1 MGRVEIFPDKCP
13 MPGHYPLQAMESP
26 ASAWKQ
32 WLAEHGP
39 RLLLFARGWSQSR
52 EDAEDLVQEAI
63 LRMWHH
69 QEDRGCVPPD
79 LPLVFS
85 TIRFCGLNHHR
96 SEKRRRKREESIIY
110 LNDFQ
115 DAWLDPLMEEDEE
128 ALILRDAVQ
137 SLSPKLR
144 EVVIMKFWGDLTFQQ
159 IAETLAISPNTA
171 ASRYRYA
178 MEQLAQELR
187 RKKEVRHA

>member
-1 MGRVEIFPDKCP
+1 MD
-13 MPGHYPLQAMESP
+13 SP
-26 ASAWKQ
+26 ATAWKQ
-32 WLAEHGP
+32 WLAQNGP

-69 QEDRGCVPPD
+69 QAEKGAVPPD

-115 DAWLDPLMEEDEE
+115 DVWLDPLMEEDED
-128 ALILRDAVQ
+128 ALILRDSVQ
-137 SLSPKLR
+137 ALSPKLR

-178 MEQLAQELR
+178 MEQLAHELR
-187 RKKEVRHA
+187 RMKEVRHA

>member
-1 MGRVEIFPDKCP
+1 
-13 MPGHYPLQAMESP
+13 MESP
-26 ASAWKQ
+26 ATAWKQ
-32 WLAEHGP
+32 WLAENGP

-69 QEDRGCVPPD
+69 QEDKGFAPPD
-79 LPLVFS
+79 LPLVYS

-115 DAWLDPLMEEDEE
+115 DVWLDPVMEEDEE

-137 SLSPKLR
+137 SLSTKLR

-178 MEQLAQELR
+178 MEQLAHELR
-187 RKKEVRHA
+187 RMKEVRHA

>member
-1 MGRVEIFPDKCP
+1 MND
-13 MPGHYPLQAMESP
+13 SP
-26 ASAWKQ
+26 SSAWKQ

-39 RLLLFARGWSQSR
+39 RLLLFARSWSQSR

-69 QEDRGCVPPD
+69 QAVKGGGPPD
-79 LPLVFS
+79 LPLVYS

-96 SEKRRRKREESIIY
+96 GETRRRKRESSVIY

-115 DAWLDPLMEEDEE
+115 DVWLDPLLEDDEE
-128 ALILRDAVQ
+128 ALIMRDAVQ
-137 SLSPKLR
+137 GLSDKLR
-144 EVVIMKFWGDLTFQQ
+144 EVVVMKFWGGLTFAQ
-159 IAETLAISPNTA
+159 ISEALAISPNTA

-178 MEQLAQELR
+178 LEQLAQDLR
-187 RKKEVRHA
+187 RMKEVRHA